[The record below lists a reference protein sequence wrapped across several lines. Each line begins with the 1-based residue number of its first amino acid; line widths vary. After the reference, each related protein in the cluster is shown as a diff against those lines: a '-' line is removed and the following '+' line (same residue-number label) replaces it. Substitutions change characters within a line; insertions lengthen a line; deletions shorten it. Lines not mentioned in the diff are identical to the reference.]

1 MLKPVFAFLLL
12 ATSPIAATAQNASLG
27 QWKLA
32 NASDGCMVH
41 ANSGKGTVLSISAM
55 PGEDSLLFVVQ
66 NRRLGALTDG
76 QQYGIEV
83 EFDDMGE
90 WQIAALAQT
99 SLDSDGPGLIFAVR
113 PGREDGANFLKEFA
127 SARGMQIAHEGAA
140 LDTLPLSGGNGAM
153 SALATCLSQK
163 WPAKPGWQGQGG
175 PLEEAEDSEEAVPL

>member
-12 ATSPIAATAQNASLG
+12 ATSPIAATAQNTSLG

-41 ANSGKGTVLSISAM
+41 ATSRKGTVLSISAM

-66 NRRLGALTDG
+66 SRQLSSLRDG
-76 QQYGIEV
+76 ERYGIEV

-127 SARGMQIAHEGAA
+127 SASGMQIGHDGAA
-140 LDTLPLSGGNGAM
+140 LDTLPLSGGTGAM

-163 WPAKPGWQGQGG
+163 WPARSGAQGQGG
-175 PLEEAEDSEEAVPL
+175 PLIEVADGEEAVPL